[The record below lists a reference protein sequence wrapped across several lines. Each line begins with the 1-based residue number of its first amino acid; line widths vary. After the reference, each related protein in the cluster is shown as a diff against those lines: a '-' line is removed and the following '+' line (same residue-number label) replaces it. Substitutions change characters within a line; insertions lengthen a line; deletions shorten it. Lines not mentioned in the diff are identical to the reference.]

1 MPLVCK
7 KRRFNRVEARYIEF
21 DAVTSLKIPSLF
33 KNHSW
38 RNKWNASC
46 ERNQMQQLW
55 AAHVESRIRTKEEEN
70 KALCQAQ
77 GGVND
82 IFIRQEPSQEQ
93 FATINSPIAKNFDTL
108 KSQEMSLEKVT
119 ICLID
124 CVDCV
129 TYGEFEHDDQAE

>member
-1 MPLVCK
+1 
-7 KRRFNRVEARYIEF
+7 
-21 DAVTSLKIPSLF
+21 
-33 KNHSW
+33 
-38 RNKWNASC
+38 
-46 ERNQMQQLW
+46 MQQLW